1 MGGSGAGPSHLSEVR
16 QQQPLLLCWTC
27 ECVIAIR
34 EDTEE
39 FKLKLSDVY
48 FTLGEVALE
57 SGIQNN
63 YFECRLRSVCVR
75 VCVCV
80 CVCMCVCVCVCV
92 CADQIDQAVCDMNAG
107 LQLKEL
113 LLEPHDRR
121 LAEALVL

>member
-1 MGGSGAGPSHLSEVR
+1 M
-16 QQQPLLLCWTC
+16 
-27 ECVIAIR
+27 
-34 EDTEE
+34 
-39 FKLKLSDVY
+39 Y

-75 VCVCV
+75 VCVH
-80 CVCMCVCVCVCV
+80 VCVCVCV